1 MQSLPNPTKVAGLV
15 LAWLASN
22 LAWTLFSGFVGAL
35 ISAILRDKGVF
46 ENTYGLVAI
55 GLLVAAVLA
64 SAPAITRRIRLRHRE
79 GSSEDKGGYRGA
91 AIRAGHAI
99 RAGGS
104 IEADTNIEAG
114 WGIEAGGNVQAGTST
129 PVREDKPVRA
139 ALLAAAPPNEGWV
152 DPEQL
157 GHYLESINQTMAKHG
172 FGRNPNLP
180 PSVSTDARATQ
191 VPHSRIEM
199 NDVVTGKMGR
209 QKAERLVALYRDGE
223 RLRASIFWSASS
235 IPGDLIRGTAN
246 QSQVERE
253 RLARDWDTGVLAV
266 LADDHRRK
274 WISASTLLEAH
285 PARSLIEPTTNIAG
299 IRDFLTAKLDCLK
312 EIISQLEADQP
323 EVAPADS
330 TAGVPTETVTPE
342 SIDDELSAFVPWAGR
357 MLQGEVVIQE
367 QVDDWAGKVGISIR
381 VRGPRGEE
389 DMFLAV
395 GHNLDPRAELEA
407 KVARLQDH
415 ILPKV
420 RAGEWTR

>member
-1 MQSLPNPTKVAGLV
+1 MQSLPHPTKVAGLI
-15 LAWLASN
+15 LAWVASN

-35 ISAILRDKGVF
+35 ISAILKDRGVF

-64 SAPAITRRIRLRHRE
+64 SAPTMTRRIRLRHRG

-91 AIRAGHAI
+91 AIKAGHAI
-99 RAGGS
+99 RAGGN

-114 WGIEAGGNVQAGTST
+114 WGIEAGGNVQAGASA
-129 PVREDKPVRA
+129 PIREDKSVPA
-139 ALLAAAPPNEGWV
+139 ALLAAVPPNEGWV

-157 GHYLESINQTMAKHG
+157 GHYLESINQTMEKHG

-180 PSVSTDARATQ
+180 PPVSTDVGAAQ
-191 VPHSRIEM
+191 VPNYRTGPKDVSR
-199 NDVVTGKMGR
+199 GKVGQ
-209 QKAERLVALYRDGE
+209 QKSERLVVLYRDGE
-223 RLRASIFWSASS
+223 RLRASILWSASS

-246 QSQVERE
+246 QRQVERE
-253 RLARDWDTGVLAV
+253 LLARDWDAGVLAV
-266 LADDHRRK
+266 LADDDRRK
-274 WISASTLLEAH
+274 WIAVSTLPEAH
-285 PARSLIEPTTNIAG
+285 PARSLIEPTTNIVG

-312 EIISQLEADQP
+312 EIISHLEADWP
-323 EVAPADS
+323 KVAPAGS
-330 TAGVPTETVTPE
+330 TAGIPAETVTPE
-342 SIDDELSAFVPWAGR
+342 SIDDELSAFVSRAGR
-357 MLQGEVVIQE
+357 MLQGEVVTQE

-395 GHNLDPRAELEA
+395 RHNLDPRAELEA
-407 KVARLQDH
+407 KVARLQNH

-420 RAGEWTR
+420 RAGEWTQ